1 MRVKNLSLI
10 RVFIF
15 IGISLLFSQKI
26 SHMNGVYDLDGDQM
40 LEFIA
45 LELDPS
51 ESVFPEK
58 VNAGRIAV
66 GKREFS
72 IGKNPNPINIKFTGK
87 DTFDD

>member
-1 MRVKNLSLI
+1 MRANNISII
-10 RVFIF
+10 RVFTF
-15 IGISLLFSQKI
+15 ICISFLYSQKI

-58 VNAGRIAV
+58 VRYYEID
-66 GKREFS
+66 S
-72 IGKNPNPINIKFTGK
+72 DSYP
-87 DTFDD
+87 